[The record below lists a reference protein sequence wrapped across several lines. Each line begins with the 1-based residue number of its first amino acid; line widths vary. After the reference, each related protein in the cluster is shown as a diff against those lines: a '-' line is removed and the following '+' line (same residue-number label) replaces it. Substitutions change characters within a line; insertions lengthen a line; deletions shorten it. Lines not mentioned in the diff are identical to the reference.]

1 MALKRSSGVFS
12 QSSLFSSPTSV
23 LYRMFHIRPN
33 QRRNIF
39 LNILSLI
46 GAYWII
52 TTLISLSN
60 QNVGGYVQRRG
71 LLLKEPVGRQLQ
83 LKEEGYIA
91 VDDSKQQ
98 QQISNNKSRNEN
110 LQILRIYGNLSESIG
125 NEKLKKLKQADEIIE
140 EDNNGLEKPNIPQP
154 KRFVYMEG
162 SPIYKQGDPN
172 QPGEFGV
179 GVKIDKKK
187 LSPEERKLFD
197 EGFKRNSFNEYASN
211 MISIH
216 RSLPNNTDELCRK
229 ATYRDDLPDT
239 SVIICFHN
247 EAWSVLL
254 RTVHSVLERTPVH
267 LLKEIILV
275 DDFSDF
281 EHLKKPLEDY
291 MSQFGKVRIIRLESR
306 MGLIRARLRGAS
318 VATGKVL
325 TYLDSHCEC
334 MNRWLEPLLDRIAQN
349 STNVVTP
356 VIDTINLETL
366 QYHLSSHHRLSVG
379 GFNWGLVF
387 NWHLLPD
394 RDYHAMKSRIDPI
407 PSPTMAGGLF
417 SIDRE
422 YFEKLG
428 GYDPGFDIWGS
439 ENLEISFKIWM
450 CGGRLEVVPCSHVGH
465 IFRKKSPY
473 KWRRG
478 VNVLQ
483 RNNMR
488 LAEVWLDDYK
498 EIYYNRI
505 NHKLIDYGDVSER
518 KKLRERLKCHSFKW
532 YLDNVFPDLF
542 LPSEAIASGEIRNL
556 GNRRYCVDHDVG
568 RNAINDSVIPY
579 PCHLQGG
586 NQFWMLSKT
595 GEIRRD
601 EFCIDYTGHGS
612 PVTYECHNSKGNQ
625 LWEYNHETGRLY
637 HPVSRYCLTLSD
649 DDKMLVMKNCDDKN
663 GRQRWRF
670 QHFNETL
677 APKAANNIE

>member
-1 MALKRSSGVFS
+1 MSKDYFDCLKGSDCRIESGKGQVKKKKRSHFLSRIYEEANFYNCVS
-12 QSSLFSSPTSV
+12 SSSSLFSSPISII
-23 LYRMFHIRPN
+23 YRMFHTRSN
-33 QRRNIF
+33 QRRNIL

-60 QNVGGYVQRRG
+60 NNVDRQNVRGRG

-83 LKEEGYIA
+83 LKEDGYSVI
-91 VDDSKQQ
+91 DDSKQQ
-98 QQISNNKSRNEN
+98 HEISKNNSNH
-110 LQILRIYGNLSESIG
+110 
-125 NEKLKKLKQADEIIE
+125 
-140 EDNNGLEKPNIPQP
+140 PNIPQP

-162 SPIYKQGDPN
+162 SPIYKQGDSN
-172 QPGEFGV
+172 QPGELGT
-179 GVKIDKKK
+179 GIKIDKKK

-197 EGFKRNSFNEYASN
+197 EGFKRNSFNEFASN

-216 RSLPNNTDELCRK
+216 RSLPNNTDELCRN
-229 ATYRDDLPDT
+229 AIYRDDLPDT

-254 RTVHSVLERTPVH
+254 RTVHSVLERTPAH
-267 LLKEIILV
+267 LLNEIILV
-275 DDFSDF
+275 DDFSDLD
-281 EHLKKPLEDY
+281 HLKKPLEDY
-291 MSQFGKVRIIRLESR
+291 MSQFGKVRILRLENR
-306 MGLIRARLRGAS
+306 MGLIRARLKGAS
-318 VATGKVL
+318 VARGKVL

-334 MNRWLEPLLDRIAQN
+334 MERWLEPLLDRIAQN

-356 VIDTINLETL
+356 VIDTIDLETL
-366 QYHLSSHHRLSVG
+366 QYHLSNHRRLSVG

-387 NWHLLPD
+387 NWHILPD
-394 RDYHAMKSRIDPI
+394 RDYQAMKSRIDPI

-417 SIDRE
+417 SIDRA

-473 KWRRG
+473 KWRTG

-483 RNNMR
+483 RNNIR

-498 EIYYNRI
+498 EIYYSRI
-505 NHKLIDYGDVSER
+505 NHKLGNFGDVSER

-532 YLDNVFPDLF
+532 YLDNIFPDLF

-556 GNRRYCVDHDVG
+556 GNRKYCVDHDVG

-601 EFCIDYTGHGS
+601 EYCIDYTGRGS
-612 PVTYECHNSKGNQ
+612 PVTYECHGSRGNQ
-625 LWEYNHETGRLY
+625 LWDYSHETGRLY
-637 HPVSRYCLTLSD
+637 HPVSRNCLTLSD
-649 DDKMLVMKNCDDKN
+649 DDRMLVMRICDEKN

-670 QHFNETL
+670 QRFNETL
-677 APKAANNIE
+677 AAQAANDNNNK

>member
-1 MALKRSSGVFS
+1 MALKRCSSGLSSSS
-12 QSSLFSSPTSV
+12 QSSLISL
-23 LYRMFHIRPN
+23 LYRMFHPRSN
-33 QRRNIF
+33 QRRNIL

-52 TTLISLSN
+52 TTLISFSN
-60 QNVGGYVQRRG
+60 KDIGSHARGRG
-71 LLLKEPVGRQLQ
+71 LLLKEPIGRQLQ
-83 LKEEGYIA
+83 LQEDGYLAI
-91 VDDSKQQ
+91 DDSKQQ
-98 QQISNNKSRNEN
+98 QEISKNNSRNGN
-110 LQILRIYGNLSESIG
+110 MQIFGM
-125 NEKLKKLKQADEIIE
+125 NEKQSKLIDGEKAKKFVKIEEIAG
-140 EDNNGLEKPNIPQP
+140 EDNNGLEKLNIPQP

-162 SPIYKQGDPN
+162 SPIYKKGDSK
-172 QPGEFGV
+172 QPGELGAA
-179 GVKIDKKK
+179 VKIDKTK

-197 EGFKRNSFNEYASN
+197 EGFQRNSFNEYASN

-229 ATYRDDLPDT
+229 ASYRYDLPDT

-254 RTVHSVLERTPVH
+254 RTVHSVLERTPGH

-275 DDFSDF
+275 DDFSSFD
-281 EHLKKPLEDY
+281 HLKKPLEDY
-291 MSQFGKVRIIRLESR
+291 MSQFGNVRILRLENR

-318 VATGKVL
+318 VAQGKVL
-325 TYLDSHCEC
+325 TFLDSHCEC
-334 MNRWLEPLLDRIAQN
+334 MDRWLEPLLDRIAQN

-356 VIDTINLETL
+356 VIDTIDLETL
-366 QYHLSSHHRLSVG
+366 QYHLSTHHRLSVG

-387 NWHLLPD
+387 NWHILPD
-394 RDYHAMKSRIDPI
+394 RDYQAMKSRIDPV

-417 SIDRE
+417 SIDRA

-450 CGGRLEVVPCSHVGH
+450 CGGRLEIVPCSHVGH

-473 KWRRG
+473 KWRTG

-483 RNNMR
+483 RNNVR

-498 EIYYNRI
+498 EIYYKRI
-505 NHKLIDYGDVSER
+505 NHRLGNFGDVSER

-532 YLDNVFPDLF
+532 YLNNIFPDLF

-556 GNRRYCVDHDVG
+556 GNRKYCVDHDVG
-568 RNAINDSVIPY
+568 RNVINDSVIPY

-601 EFCIDYTGHGS
+601 EYCIDFTGRGS
-612 PVTYECHNSKGNQ
+612 PVTYECHGSKGNQ
-625 LWEYNHETGRLY
+625 LWEYNHKTGRLY
-637 HPVSRYCLTLSD
+637 HPVSRKCLTLSD
-649 DDKMLVMKNCDDKN
+649 DDKMLIMNICDDKN

-670 QHFNETL
+670 QNFNETL
-677 APKAANNIE
+677 AAQAVAN

>member
-1 MALKRSSGVFS
+1 MALKRSLGTFS
-12 QSSLFSSPTSV
+12 QSSLFQSPISSIC
-23 LYRMFHIRPN
+23 RMFHTRSN
-33 QRRNIF
+33 QRRNIL

-60 QNVGGYVQRRG
+60 QNSGGGHSRGRG

-83 LKEEGYIA
+83 LQEEGYT
-91 VDDSKQQ
+91 VMDNSKQQ
-98 QQISNNKSRNEN
+98 GEISRNSNRSGSMNEKLHVLEINEN
-110 LQILRIYGNLSESIG
+110 LRESKELRRVGH
-125 NEKLKKLKQADEIIE
+125 AVVEIAG
-140 EDNNGLEKPNIPQP
+140 EDNNGMEKPNIPQP

-162 SPIYKQGDPN
+162 SPIYKQDDPN
-172 QPGEFGV
+172 QPGEFGA

-187 LSPEERKLFD
+187 LSSTDRKLFD

-216 RSLPNNTDELCRK
+216 RSLPNNTDELCQK
-229 ATYRDDLPDT
+229 ASYRDNLPDT

-291 MSQFGKVRIIRLESR
+291 MSQFGKVRIVRLESR

-334 MNRWLEPLLDRIAQN
+334 MDRWLEPLLDRIADN
-349 STNVVTP
+349 WTNVVTP
-356 VIDTINLETL
+356 VIDTIDLETL

-387 NWHLLPD
+387 NWHTLPE
-394 RDYHAMKSRIDPI
+394 RDYRAMKSRIDPV

-417 SIDRE
+417 SIDRA

-428 GYDPGFDIWGS
+428 GYDPGFDIWGG

-473 KWRRG
+473 KWRTG

-483 RNNMR
+483 RNNIR
-488 LAEVWLDDYK
+488 LAEVWLDEFK
-498 EIYYNRI
+498 EIYYSRI
-505 NHKLIDYGDVSER
+505 NHKLGDFGDVSER

-532 YLDNVFPDLF
+532 YLDNIFPDLF
-542 LPSEAIASGEIRNL
+542 LPSDAVASGEIRNL
-556 GNRRYCVDHDVG
+556 GNRKYCVDHDVG
-568 RNAINDSVIPY
+568 RNAVNESVIPY

-586 NQFWMLSKT
+586 NQFWLLSKA

-601 EFCIDYTGHGS
+601 EYCIDYTGRGS
-612 PVTYECHNSKGNQ
+612 PVTYECHGSKGNQ
-625 LWEYNHETGRLY
+625 LWQYNHTTGRLY
-637 HPVSRYCLTLSD
+637 HPISHNCLTLSD
-649 DDKMLVMKNCDDKN
+649 DNTMLVMRVCDASND
-663 GRQRWRF
+663 RQRWRF
-670 QHFNETL
+670 QHVNVTS
-677 APKAANNIE
+677 AT

>member
-1 MALKRSSGVFS
+1 M
-12 QSSLFSSPTSV
+12 
-23 LYRMFHIRPN
+23 
-33 QRRNIF
+33 
-39 LNILSLI
+39 
-46 GAYWII
+46 
-52 TTLISLSN
+52 
-60 QNVGGYVQRRG
+60 
-71 LLLKEPVGRQLQ
+71 LKEPVGRQLQ

-91 VDDSKQQ
+91 VDDSKQQQ

-407 PSPTMAGGLF
+407 PLV
-417 SIDRE
+417 I
-422 YFEKLG
+422 L
-428 GYDPGFDIWGS
+428 
-439 ENLEISFKIWM
+439 NIWM

-488 LAEVWLDDYK
+488 LAE
-498 EIYYNRI
+498 
-505 NHKLIDYGDVSER
+505 IDYGDVSER

-625 LWEYNHETGRLY
+625 LWEYNHEVHSFSYIFEFKFYVKINL
-637 HPVSRYCLTLSD
+637 
-649 DDKMLVMKNCDDKN
+649 K
-663 GRQRWRF
+663 
-670 QHFNETL
+670 
-677 APKAANNIE
+677 II